1 MKSSILLVRHAQTK
15 SNVTGFYMG
24 RSEEDLDEA
33 GYAQARR
40 LATRL
45 ARQPLTAIYT
55 SPLKRAYSTATTVA
69 QSHNLGLQAL
79 DGITEINLGDWQG
92 LHMDEVRQKWPEL
105 WQQSRIDP
113 SGITM
118 PNGESFSQVAERAV
132 QTFNTVIAGHSGMV
146 VMVTHDIII
155 RILVAHVL
163 RVPNSIYRRL
173 EINNASLSVIQV
185 INDKMVLVALNDTSH
200 LGAWGS
206 PA

>member
-1 MKSSILLVRHAQTK
+1 MKSTILLVRHAQTK

-33 GYAQARR
+33 GYAQVHR

-45 ARQPLTAIYT
+45 ARQPLTAVYT
-55 SPLKRAYSTATTVA
+55 SPLKRAYSTAATIA
-69 QSHNLGLQAL
+69 QPHNLRSQVL

-132 QTFNTVIAGHSGMV
+132 GTFNTVIAGHSGMV

-200 LGAWGS
+200 LGAWGG
-206 PA
+206 A